1 MTALW
6 TAAALQAATGGAL
19 LAPAKPSGLRAFDAM
34 GVSIDSRTLRPGDL
48 FVALQGDADGHAF
61 VLDAL
66 ARGAA
71 GAMVHCTEGL
81 PDDAPLLV
89 VQDTLAGLHALG
101 RAGRARFVGK
111 MVAVTG
117 SVGKTTTKEM
127 LRTALASFG
136 PTHAAEASHNN
147 HWGVPLTLARL
158 PPGAAF
164 CVAEIG
170 MNHAGEIAPLALL
183 AAPHVAVITAV
194 ASAHIGHL
202 GSLEAIADEKAA
214 ILQGLEPGGA
224 AVLPGDS
231 PFLKRLAKAAPG
243 RVLTFGSAEGVDAR
257 LLHVN
262 PVLASILAQGVE
274 FPLAAPGAHMALN
287 AVAALAACAALG
299 LDAALAA
306 EALAAFRPMA
316 GRGVQRPVRGGDIL
330 LLDESYNASSASVR
344 AALGVLAAL
353 PGRRVAVLG
362 DMLELGEFGPAEHA
376 GLAHDVVASADLLY
390 ACGPLMRH
398 LYDGVPSH
406 ARGAHVRD
414 SAALAPLVAAAVR
427 PGDAVLV
434 KGSLGSRMRLIVTAL
449 EGYPPKDQAGSAASS
464 DVPGGAS
471 ALGTARAPQQA
482 EGAP

>member
-6 TAAALQAATGGAL
+6 TAAALRAATGGAL
-19 LAPAKPSGLRAFDAM
+19 PVPFDAS

-48 FVALQGDADGHAF
+48 FVALQGDTDGHAF
-61 VLDAL
+61 VADAL

-71 GAMVHCTEGL
+71 GAMVHRTHGL
-81 PDDAPLLV
+81 PVDAPLLV
-89 VQDTLAGLHALG
+89 VDDTLAGLHALG
-101 RAGRARFVGK
+101 RAGRARFTGR

-127 LRTALASFG
+127 LRAALASFS
-136 PTHAAEASHNN
+136 PTHAAEASYNN

-158 PPGAAF
+158 PADAAF

-170 MNHAGEIAPLALL
+170 MNHAGEIAPLARLV
-183 AAPHVAVITAV
+183 APHVAIITAV
-194 ASAHIGHL
+194 ASAHIGYL

-214 ILQGLEPGGA
+214 VLHGLQPGGV

-231 PFLKRLAKAAPG
+231 PFLGRLARGAPG
-243 RVLTFGSAEGVDAR
+243 RVVTFGRTVGVDAR
-257 LLHVN
+257 LLQVS
-262 PVLASILAQGVE
+262 PVQASILGQGVE
-274 FPLAAPGAHMALN
+274 FSLAAPGAHMALN

-299 LDAALAA
+299 LDAADAA
-306 EALAAFRPMA
+306 GALAAFRPIG
-316 GRGVQRPVRGGDIL
+316 GRGLQRPIRGGDML
-330 LLDESYNASSASVR
+330 LLDESYNASATSVR

-376 GLAHDVVASADLLY
+376 GLTADVAASADLLY

-398 LYDGVPSH
+398 LYDGVPDRT
-406 ARGAHVRD
+406 RGAHARD
-414 SAALAPLVAAAVR
+414 SAALAPVVAAAVR

-434 KGSLGSRMRLIVTAL
+434 KGSLGSRMRLVVAAL
-449 EGYPPKDQAGSAASS
+449 EGLPPNEQEGILPKEQIGEAA
-464 DVPGGAS
+464 
-471 ALGTARAPQQA
+471 
-482 EGAP
+482 